1 MKRTIKLLAISAAA
15 LVTTFV
21 MMVLPVGVYAA
32 NVTGEWNLTVET
44 PNGTGTP
51 TVTFKQDGETLT
63 GTYKGRF
70 GEAPLKGTIKD
81 NAIKF
86 SVTISPQGQDVVIE
100 YSGAV
105 DGDTMK
111 GKAKFGDMGEGAFT
125 GKKKAAETPAP
136 KYAR

>member
-1 MKRTIKLLAISAAA
+1 MKRAIKLLAISAAA

-70 GEAPLKGTIKD
+70 GEAPVKGTIKD

-86 SVTISPQGQDVVIE
+86 TVTINVQGQDLEIE
-100 YSGAV
+100 YAGTV
-105 DGDTMK
+105 DGDSMK
-111 GKAKFGDMGEGAFT
+111 GKAKFGDMGEGNFT
-125 GKKKAAETPAP
+125 GKKAAAKPPAIA
-136 KYAR
+136 K